1 MVTPFG
7 DDVGM
12 FGTDTMDLEHKFT
25 TCMARPTRQ
34 NLDEFC
40 GQVTN
45 ENKRVGLGC
54 TVLSLGAPSSVWV
67 HRPLFVL
74 RAGRG
79 IAYMQG
85 HTVHAVMSRDQL
97 LQPPD
102 LLKCPDPHPEKMYY
116 ICTV

>member
-1 MVTPFG
+1 MRIRGSALGAPSSLWV
-7 DDVGM
+7 
-12 FGTDTMDLEHKFT
+12 H
-25 TCMARPTRQ
+25 RP
-34 NLDEFC
+34 LF
-40 GQVTN
+40 
-45 ENKRVGLGC
+45 GC

-97 LQPPD
+97 LHPSD
-102 LLKCPDPHPEKMYY
+102 LLKCPDSQPREDVLYVQ
-116 ICTV
+116 CN